1 MKQEQPTHH
10 QAHPKNHHGHR
21 IITLAA
27 TIRKQKEV
35 IPSDVLGSYTGSDE
49 QNKAN
54 RMQMIYNAKE
64 RPDKCPIF
72 LF

>member
-49 QNKAN
+49 QNKAPE
-54 RMQMIYNAKE
+54 QEA
-64 RPDKCPIF
+64 DD
-72 LF
+72 L

>member
-49 QNKAN
+49 QNKA
-54 RMQMIYNAKE
+54 
-64 RPDKCPIF
+64 P
-72 LF
+72 

>member
-1 MKQEQPTHH
+1 MFYETGTTHTPSGTS
-10 QAHPKNHHGHR
+10 QNHHGHR

-49 QNKAN
+49 QNKAPE
-54 RMQMIYNAKE
+54 QDA
-64 RPDKCPIF
+64 DD
-72 LF
+72 L